1 MDRLGEIRVKR
12 VTNGWTYQYVYWN
25 EKGEERSG
33 KLDILFDSAD
43 QVNEYNCRIIFVPD
57 IIKCDYQIRISKSQ

>member
-1 MDRLGEIRVKR
+1 MDRPGEIRVKR
-12 VTNGWTYQYVYWN
+12 VTNGWTYQYVYWD
-25 EKGEERSG
+25 EKGKERSG
-33 KLDILFDSAD
+33 KLDILFDSVD